1 MILDDYQKR
10 VDQLFEQIKT
20 TQRENIIT
28 AGKMIA
34 ETIDAGGNIISAAS
48 AIPSKWIC
56 STAAADRH
64 FIEHFIIS

>member
-34 ETIDAGGNIISAAS
+34 ETIDAQSFT
-48 AIPSKWIC
+48 K
-56 STAAADRH
+56 
-64 FIEHFIIS
+64 

>member
-10 VDQLFEQIKT
+10 VDQLFEQVKT

-34 ETIDAGGNIISAAS
+34 DTIEAGGNIYLGG
-48 AIPSKWIC
+48 IC
-56 STAAADRH
+56 HS
-64 FIEHFIIS
+64 IEMDLFNRGGGP